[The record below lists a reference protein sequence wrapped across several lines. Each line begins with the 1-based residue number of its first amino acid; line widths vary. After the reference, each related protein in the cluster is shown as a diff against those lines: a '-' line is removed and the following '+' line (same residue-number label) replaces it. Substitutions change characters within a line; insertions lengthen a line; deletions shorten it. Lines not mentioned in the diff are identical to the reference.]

1 LKLDNLITQ
10 YLYHQK
16 RVSLPGIGT
25 FTTDGPTVKFD
36 NQYDATLSTDLI
48 EFVKTHTGKMYSLA
62 QSDLESYIMLNKQF
76 LNIGKALHVEGIG
89 TLVKTKEG
97 LFDFTA
103 GEMVA
108 ERMDDLTAESRKPSA
123 FIDETRY
130 HPDSNSRQKWFIA
143 LLSILT
149 LVIIVWGGWR
159 LFQNNNTTSDTG
171 KPEAIP
177 NSIDTTSLIVTD
189 SLHLL
194 SDTTASKYADTAKSP
209 VNTTTATL
217 ATAQN
222 SQWKYVIEQTTNKN
236 RAFKRY
242 NQLKEIGDKVQISTT
257 DSITYKLYFTLPS
270 MVSDTTRIKDS
281 LRRFYGS
288 RRVSVEQ

>member
-25 FTTDGPTVKFD
+25 FTVDGTTVKFD
-36 NQYDATLSTDLI
+36 NQYDPALSKELI

-89 TLVKTKEG
+89 TLVKTREG
-97 LFDFTA
+97 SFDFTP

-108 ERMDDLTAESRKPSA
+108 ERMEDLTAESRKPSA

-130 HPDSNSRQKWFIA
+130 HPETNARQIWFVA
-143 LLSILT
+143 LLSLLT
-149 LVIIVWGGWR
+149 LVIIVWGGWK
-159 LFQNNNTTSDTG
+159 LFVNNNDG
-171 KPEAIP
+171 
-177 NSIDTTSLIVTD
+177 
-189 SLHLL
+189 
-194 SDTTASKYADTAKSP
+194 
-209 VNTTTATL
+209 TATVKKEATPSTTDITTQMVTESSKPLTDTVTSSYTDTLKSVKPTVL

-222 SQWKYVIEQTTNKN
+222 SQWRFVIEETTNKN
-236 RAFKRY
+236 RAYKRY
-242 NQLKEIGDKVQISTT
+242 KQLKDIGDNIQISTA
-257 DSITYKLYFTLPS
+257 DSVTYKLYFLLPS
-270 MVSDTTRIKDS
+270 MVNDTTRIKDS
-281 LRRFYGS
+281 LQRFYGS

>member
-36 NQYDATLSTDLI
+36 NKYDATLSDDLI

-62 QSDLESYIMLNKQF
+62 LSDLESYIMLNKQF
-76 LNIGKALHVEGIG
+76 LNIGKALYVEGIG
-89 TLVKTKEG
+89 TLVKTKDGSFE
-97 LFDFTA
+97 FTP
-103 GEMVA
+103 GEMVP
-108 ERMDDLTAESRKPSA
+108 ERMEDLTAESRKPSA

-130 HPDSNSRQKWFIA
+130 HPENNSRQKWFIA
-143 LLSILT
+143 LLGILT

-159 LFQNNNTTSDTG
+159 LFLNNNG
-171 KPEAIP
+171 EPEAEKKELAP
-177 NSIDTTSLIVTD
+177 VIDTAMVPVTD
-189 SLHLL
+189 TIKLMADSMPKVNDTIKSL
-194 SDTTASKYADTAKSP
+194 DYTANP
-209 VNTTTATL
+209 GI

-222 SQWKYVIEQTTNKN
+222 SQWRFVIEQTTNKN
-236 RAFKRY
+236 RALRRY
-242 NQLKEIGDKVQISTT
+242 NQLKEIGDKIQLSTT
-257 DSITYKLYFTLPS
+257 DSITFKLYFQLPS

-288 RRVSVEQ
+288 KKVSVEQ

>member
-1 LKLDNLITQ
+1 MKLDNLITQ

-89 TLVKTKEG
+89 TLVKTKDG
-97 LFDFTA
+97 SFDFTA

-159 LFQNNNTTSDTG
+159 LFQNNNTESDTG
-171 KPEAIP
+171 KSEALP

-194 SDTTASKYADTAKSP
+194 SDTTASKYADTAKSQ

-222 SQWKYVIEQTTNKN
+222 SQWHYVIEQTTNKN
-236 RAFKRY
+236 RAYKRY